1 MRQEACIRA
10 LVSSFMYS
18 SSHACI
24 ISQLEF
30 EIGVLC
36 HRRPVGMGRVDLVLE
51 MSCRHFPRELVVDE
65 RVEWK

>member
-1 MRQEACIRA
+1 
-10 LVSSFMYS
+10 MYS
-18 SSHACI
+18 SSHAFI

-30 EIGVLC
+30 EIGVLR

-51 MSCRHFPRELVVDE
+51 MSCRHFPRELAVDE